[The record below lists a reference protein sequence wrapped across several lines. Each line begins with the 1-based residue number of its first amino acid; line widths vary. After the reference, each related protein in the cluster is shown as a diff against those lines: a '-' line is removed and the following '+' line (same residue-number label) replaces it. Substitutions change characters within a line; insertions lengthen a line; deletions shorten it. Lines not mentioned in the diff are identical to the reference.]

1 MANGDGT
8 NGTNKNDETLKKR
21 IAVITE
27 IVENHKNSRINILI
41 AQVDPDAIGAAIG
54 LSYIIK
60 SLGGK
65 TAIWYCGGLGHPQ
78 NRSIVN
84 RYDLV
89 RIMKKI
95 VDYVHEDGD
104 IFALVDSSAIDD
116 SRLGELK
123 GKIDPMIVIDH
134 HRSSTAEAD
143 GKMIWVEDM
152 GSTCTMVIE
161 LINAMELEIP
171 DNLEYIPIL
180 LAMGIYT
187 DTKSLINI
195 NDRDLSAYNSISRQV
210 PPQEFGDLVRYPL
223 PSTFFNNFS
232 LALHNVV
239 IIGSRLVTN
248 IGVVTQRQGDDLSTI
263 ADMLIRWDGISLV
276 VVWGIVDNK
285 IRFSA
290 RNDDISTPLDELLK
304 ECFGDRSGAKLTPDG
319 QGEGGGLIEL
329 NLGFLQGDDVQTEL
343 IAMIKKRMET
353 LIFGSK

>member
-1 MANGDGT
+1 MNGEDVF
-8 NGTNKNDETLKKR
+8 KKR
-21 IAVITE
+21 IAMINE
-27 IVENHKNSRINILI
+27 IVEGNKNGRINILI

-54 LSYIIK
+54 LSYITRSMGSK
-60 SLGGK
+60 V
-65 TAIWYCGGLGHPQ
+65 AIWYCGSIGHPQ

-89 RIMKKI
+89 RVMKPI
-95 VDYVHEDGD
+95 ADYAPEEGD
-104 IFALVDSSAIDD
+104 MFALVDSSTIDD

-123 GKIDPMIVIDH
+123 GKISPVIVIDH
-134 HRSSTAEAD
+134 HRSSTAESI

-171 DNLEYIPIL
+171 DNLEYIPML

-195 NDRDLSAYNSISRQV
+195 SDRDLAAYNSISRQV
-210 PPQEFGDLVRYPL
+210 PPQEFGDLVSYPL
-223 PSTFFNNFS
+223 PETFFHNLQSS
-232 LALHNVV
+232 LANIV
-239 IIGSRLVTN
+239 IHGSRLVTN
-248 IGVVTQRQGDDLSTI
+248 IGMLTTRQADDLSTI

-276 VVWGIVDNK
+276 VVWGVIGNK

-290 RNDDISTPLDELLK
+290 RNDDISTPLDDLLK

-319 QGEGGGLIEL
+319 QGEGGGLIDL
-329 NLGFLQGDDVQTEL
+329 NLGFLQGDDVKEEI
-343 IAMIKKRMET
+343 IAIIKKRMET